1 MANMGEIMTTEV
13 KEKRKRGLSAYEQE
27 TIINFN
33 KEESIAYI
41 FTYEKTW
48 QRHLERRLGLK
59 PTINNGHGGKEYQL
73 PKGLIPMPRAK
84 RRYSEQTKKKM
95 AARLASVRGKQHSLL

>member
-1 MANMGEIMTTEV
+1 MGEIMTTEV

-59 PTINNGHGGKEYQL
+59 PTINNGYGGKEYQL

-95 AARLASVRGKQHSLL
+95 AARLASIRGKQHSLL

>member
-1 MANMGEIMTTEV
+1 MTEV
-13 KEKRKRGLSAYEQE
+13 KEKRRHRLPAYEQE

-33 KEESIAYI
+33 KEENIADI

-59 PTINNGHGGKEYQL
+59 PTMDNGWGGKEYQL
-73 PKGLIPMPRAK
+73 PKDLIPMPRAK
-84 RRYSEQTKKKM
+84 RKYSEQAKKKM
-95 AARLASVRGKQHSLL
+95 ADRLAMMRGKH

>member
-1 MANMGEIMTTEV
+1 MTTKV
-13 KEKRKRGLSAYEQE
+13 KKEKQGRGLSAYEQE

-48 QRHLERRLGLK
+48 QKHLEQRLGLK
-59 PTINNGHGGKEYQL
+59 AVMDNGYGGKEYQL
-73 PKGLIPMPRAK
+73 LKGLIPMPRVK
-84 RRYSEQTKKKM
+84 RQYSEQTRKKM
-95 AARLASVRGKQHSLL
+95 AARLAKIRGRQKPLL

>member
-1 MANMGEIMTTEV
+1 MTTEV

-33 KEESIAYI
+33 REESIAYI

-59 PTINNGHGGKEYQL
+59 PTSNNGHGGKEYQL
-73 PKGLIPMPRAK
+73 PKDLIPMPRAK

-95 AARLASVRGKQHSLL
+95 AAKLASVRGKQHSLL

>member
-1 MANMGEIMTTEV
+1 MTTEV
-13 KEKRKRGLSAYEQE
+13 KGKQRYSLSAYEQE

-59 PTINNGHGGKEYQL
+59 PTMDNGHCGREYQL

-84 RRYSEQTKKKM
+84 RRYSEQTKRKM
-95 AARLASVRGKQHSLL
+95 AARLARVRGRQEPLL

>member
-1 MANMGEIMTTEV
+1 MARTLT
-13 KEKRKRGLSAYEQE
+13 LYEQE

-33 KEESIAYI
+33 KGEDIAYI

-48 QRHLERRLGLK
+48 QKHLEKKLGLK
-59 PTINNGHGGKEYQL
+59 PTMDNGFGGKEYTL

-84 RRYSEQTKKKM
+84 RQYSEQTKKKM
-95 AARLASVRGKQHSLL
+95 AARLARIRGRQKPLLQKPMRS